1 MWLAYNMNQ
10 IEKRG
15 GRIKRIFKKNYK
27 KKIFKLL
34 YPKLNQFQQPPQKC

>member
-27 KKIFKLL
+27 KRKYSNYYI
-34 YPKLNQFQQPPQKC
+34 PN